1 MVRRPGEKDN
11 SRIEFRTEINNKGGE
26 TFIAALSTKE
36 LSDGRPRRRAP
47 FRRAADEREQDQ
59 AERRGDATRDVTG
72 ADLCADPSANNVNYH
87 ITAFPVGA
95 VRGQL
100 HH

>member
-1 MVRRPGEKDN
+1 MLRRPGEKDN

-47 FRRAADEREQDQ
+47 FRRAADERESG
-59 AERRGDATRDVTG
+59 AATPLGDVTG